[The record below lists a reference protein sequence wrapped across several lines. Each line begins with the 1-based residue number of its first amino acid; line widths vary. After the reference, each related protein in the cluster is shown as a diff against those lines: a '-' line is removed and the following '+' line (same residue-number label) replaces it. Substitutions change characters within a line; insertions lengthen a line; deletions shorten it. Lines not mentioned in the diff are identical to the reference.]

1 MKGSSVPAEVEN
13 TIVAEEQPILWLGM
27 AGFGPEQRTH
37 LESCVARPIGA
48 AKWRVCAFG
57 EADAWWVNGEKVR
70 AAPGGNLKVAAGLP
84 TERALSLDLAQIDRP
99 IAFAAPH
106 ASDDFEPRF
115 AFEPSS
121 QASIEALLV
130 QFENWLRL
138 LRAQFV
144 LGKQIIERGARLR
157 DAVYHVSH
165 GGRLLAVLDF
175 REGRAAILPAAH
187 PSELWA
193 AQWQKRPPLAG
204 DLPSA
209 FARFNPAQ
217 LAWSYVRRTERDM
230 LPPRY
235 RTGTIHYRSVPRVPV
250 GWLRDSQLTVLREL
264 AAGPASLAGLQLR
277 TGLAAEL
284 VAQDVACLYYAGAV
298 TTVGVKAS
306 TPFGARRRGEA
317 DPWEGGASQQGAPST
332 GPGDLTAPVTLEHRG
347 LPNPS
352 QVRRPQ

>member
-1 MKGSSVPAEVEN
+1 VPAEVEN
-13 TIVAEEQPILWLGM
+13 AIVAEERPILWLGM
-27 AGFGPEQRTH
+27 AGFGPEQRAH
-37 LESCVARPIGA
+37 LESCVARATSA
-48 AKWRVCAFG
+48 ARWRVCLFG

-70 AAPGGNLKVAAGLP
+70 ATPGGNLKVAAGLP

-99 IAFAAPH
+99 IAFATPQACT
-106 ASDDFEPRF
+106 DFEPRC

-121 QASIEALLV
+121 QASIDGVLV
-130 QFENWLRL
+130 QFENWLRT

-144 LGKQIIERGARLR
+144 LGKQIIERGAPLR

-175 REGRAAILPAAH
+175 REGRAAIAPTAH
-187 PSELWA
+187 PTELWA

-209 FARFNPAQ
+209 FVRFNPAQ

-235 RTGTIHYRSVPRVPV
+235 RTGMIHYRSVPRVPV
-250 GWLRDSQLTVLREL
+250 GWLRDSQLAVLREL
-264 AAGPASLAGLQLR
+264 AAEPASLAGLQRR

-284 VAQDVACLYYAGAV
+284 LAHDVACLYYAGAV
-298 TTVGVKAS
+298 TTVGGKAS
-306 TPFGARRRGEA
+306 SPFGARRRSEA
-317 DPWEGGASQQGAPST
+317 DPWEAGASQQGIPST
-332 GPGDLTAPVTLEHRG
+332 GPGDLTAPVTLDHRG
-347 LPNPS
+347 VPDPT